1 MSHTL
6 PQPRHART
14 EPPRQSDAIIL
25 QFPGSDPMADPDFS
39 FLTAEDVA
47 AILAIPW
54 AAAITGLDRVAH
66 RSRAILSPVPS

>member
-1 MSHTL
+1 MTVIPL
-6 PQPRHART
+6 FPRN
-14 EPPRQSDAIIL
+14 
-25 QFPGSDPMADPDFS
+25 DPSPDFS